1 MLAKILSSSVQG
13 IDAFLVDVEVDIA
26 LGLPCLEIVGLP
38 DKAVKEAKE
47 RVRAALKNSGF
58 EFPSR
63 RITVNLAPGDLKKE
77 GTGFDLPIA
86 LGILLATGQINFAFL
101 DNYVMVGE
109 LSLAGQVRPVCG
121 LLAIAEKARLEKK
134 KGLLV
139 ARENEEEA
147 SLIGQL
153 EVISLDNLAQLKE
166 KNFFNIKRKKKIS
179 RSEEFSS
186 FDMQEIKGQEQA
198 KRVLEIAAA
207 GNHNLLMLGP
217 PGSGKTML
225 AQRMPSI
232 LPDLTE
238 EEALEVTKI
247 YSITG
252 LIAQKGALIRQR
264 PYRSPHHTISSSGLL
279 GGGKS
284 VQPGEITL
292 AHHGVL
298 FLDELTEFRRDV
310 LEALRQPLEEKSV
323 KIMRNNISY
332 HFPANILLLACC
344 NPCPCGFRN
353 DKNAQCLCTDQ
364 QVKKYLAKI
373 SGPLW
378 DRFDIQLEI
387 SRLSKAE
394 LLQATESE
402 CSQQIKKRVEMAKSR
417 QKERLQKLGLDYTLP
432 LKPLEIKK
440 ICFLSPKS
448 QVFLSRILDSFTFT
462 ARAYNKILLLARTIA
477 DLAAED
483 EITPYHLSEAVQYR
497 TLDKNKFF

>member
-1 MLAKILSSSVQG
+1 MLAKIVSSSVQG

-153 EVISLDNLAQLKE
+153 EIISLDNLAQLKE

-179 RSEEFSS
+179 RSEEFSP

-344 NPCPCGFRN
+344 NPCPC
-353 DKNAQCLCTDQ
+353 
-364 QVKKYLAKI
+364 
-373 SGPLW
+373 S
-378 DRFDIQLEI
+378 
-387 SRLSKAE
+387 
-394 LLQATESE
+394 
-402 CSQQIKKRVEMAKSR
+402 
-417 QKERLQKLGLDYTLP
+417 
-432 LKPLEIKK
+432 
-440 ICFLSPKS
+440 
-448 QVFLSRILDSFTFT
+448 
-462 ARAYNKILLLARTIA
+462 
-477 DLAAED
+477 
-483 EITPYHLSEAVQYR
+483 
-497 TLDKNKFF
+497 